1 MAGYFPPNLAGVS
14 GKTFDALLYCKTN
27 IGGYFFDGF
36 LSVGHERETEITS
49 NPVETGAAI
58 SDHAYVKPA
67 TITMEIIMSDAHS
80 SLVPGQFTGSWSR
93 SVDAWTTLKALQD
106 NRIPMTVLTRLDIYK
121 NMLIQ
126 SISANDTYATKNS
139 LRATIKL
146 TEIPVA
152 RVKTVKIT
160 SADQTVI
167 TTEAGKVEAQ
177 KVNESILY
185 QLLQSMGYYSNTEG

>member
-14 GKTFDALLYCKTN
+14 GKSFDALLYCKTN

-36 LSVGHERETEITS
+36 LSVDHSRETEITS

-67 TITMEIIMSDAHS
+67 EISMEIIMSDAHS
-80 SLVPGQFTGSWSR
+80 SLVSGQFTGSWSR
-93 SVDAWTTLKALQD
+93 SVDAWSVLKALQD

-121 NMLIQ
+121 NMLIK
-126 SISANDTYATKNS
+126 SISANDTYATKDG
-139 LRATIKL
+139 LRAVVKL
-146 TEIPVA
+146 VEIPVA
-152 RVKTVKIT
+152 RVKTVKIS
-160 SADQTVI
+160 SADQTTI

-177 KVNESILY
+177 KVIESILY
-185 QLLQSMGYYSNTEG
+185 QLLQSLGYYSNTEG